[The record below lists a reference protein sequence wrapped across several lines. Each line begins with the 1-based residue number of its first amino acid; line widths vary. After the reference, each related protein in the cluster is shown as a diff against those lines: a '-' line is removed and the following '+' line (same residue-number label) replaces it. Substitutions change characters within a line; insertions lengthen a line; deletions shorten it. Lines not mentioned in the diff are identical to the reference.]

1 MKRYEPEDRW
11 FQLVISVPTS
21 DRNLKAALKELARK
35 NDISMS
41 KQVVEILR
49 KHLVRQELL

>member
-11 FQLVISVPTS
+11 FQLVISVPTT
-21 DRNLKAALKELARK
+21 DRNLKAALKTLAQK
-35 NDISMS
+35 NNMSMS